1 MGFISEEFTEQDK
14 RFDQSHGT
22 DIKPYKRGTASD
34 IALGALSGSAK
45 GVTSVSNGIS
55 RFVEG
60 DEVADRRMQQA
71 NEALTPKNQGTAGH
85 ITSGITE
92 VVSAGIVGAPLGT
105 FGIAGAV
112 GIGSRASEHTRL
124 TQQMG
129 IDQDTAD
136 TASNIYGA
144 TNAVL
149 AGLPVANVFRKP
161 LTDFA
166 ATVVAPTIAG
176 QGMTYLEGEYLDSKG
191 YEKQG
196 AMYKEMATDP
206 TMIAMNMAI
215 GSAFFALG
223 RVRSDPN
230 ATQAQVH
237 DAEAKAYDAVD
248 QAIANADLQ
257 SSPTHTTT
265 MADTMQHEAN
275 INQAIEQV
283 MKGERV
289 NLSEATTG
297 ELKTLQDV
305 RIYLQNNN
313 SSNKT
318 AKLDIKP
325 TIKQAVSSNFNIE
338 SDVSKDHTVRVKD
351 SYQAAQQAGFTPSQA
366 RALVGEVGRENGFN
380 LDTMFGSHK
389 DQANHKTNRGIFSWQ
404 DEIAGKGRLTNLVN
418 HMKAKGLVNAD
429 GTFKRTNEALTAQ
442 FEFLRKEI
450 EANPKWKQS
459 FLDKKKISNEEA
471 RAALGGKGAI
481 IGWARSQSKLK
492 SGDSFDWKAHEA
504 TANKYSNMVDG
515 EPTST
520 HTIFDESTSTEQAS
534 IPTKNLDSLD
544 DIIHKTDLNET
555 MPDFRLDDFDIMTFD
570 RRFKTIEEDPLA
582 KLDVDLETHF
592 FDLGKIQSTQ
602 AKDLLSNTEHANLFK
617 MIDDVLESVESAP
630 IPHTAKGVRVK
641 DDVNNPAKE
650 FKFDESNTTAW
661 KEVQRYEEGKYHKE
675 LSRSFKD
682 KDGNTVQQLKYR
694 GSNLARTIDHAGKT
708 ISIHVGQSNKSDF
721 VNHKGNKELETA
733 LNRIFDTQNYG
744 YLSQIPKGHETIA
757 KLEAN
762 PNTVISSKRTGEAL
776 NAAQWKA
783 KLQKEQDNIVMM
795 KQAMVTLSKCALKNV
810 A

>member
-1 MGFISEEFTEQDK
+1 MGFISEEFTDQDK

-22 DIKPYKRGTASD
+22 DIKPFKRGTASD
-34 IALGALSGSAK
+34 IALGALTGSAK
-45 GVTSVSNGIS
+45 GVVSVSNGIS
-55 RFVEG
+55 RFAEG

-92 VVSAGIVGAPLGT
+92 VVSAGVVGAPLGA

-136 TASNIYGA
+136 TASNLYGA

-176 QGMTYLEGEYLDSKG
+176 QGMTYLEGDYLDSKG
-191 YEKQG
+191 YKKQG
-196 AMYKEMATDP
+196 QMYKEMATDP
-206 TMIAMNMAI
+206 TMIAMNLGI

-223 RVRSDPN
+223 RLRADPN

-237 DAEAKAYDAVD
+237 EAEAKAYDAVD
-248 QAIANADLQ
+248 QAIADADLQ

-275 INQAIEQV
+275 INHALEQV

-289 NLSEATTG
+289 NISEATG
-297 ELKTLQDV
+297 GQLKTLQDV
-305 RIYLQNNN
+305 RTYIQNKN

-318 AKLDIKP
+318 AKVDIEP
-325 TIKQAVSSNFNIE
+325 TSKQAVPTHFNIK
-338 SDVSKDHTVRVKD
+338 SDVSKDHTTRVKD
-351 SYQAAQQAGFTPSQA
+351 SYQVAQQAGFTPNQA
-366 RALVGEVGRENGFN
+366 RALVGELGRENGFN
-380 LDTMFGSHK
+380 PNTMFGTHS
-389 DQANHKTNRGIFSWQ
+389 DQANHLTNKGIFSWQ
-404 DEIAGKGRLTNLVN
+404 GSRLKALNA
-418 HMKAKGLVNAD
+418 HMQAKGLVNAD
-429 GTFKRTNEALTAQ
+429 GTFKRTNEALKEQ
-442 FEFLRKEI
+442 FVFLKQEI

-459 FLDKKKISNEEA
+459 FLDKKNISNEEA
-471 RAALGGKGAI
+471 RAALGGSGTI
-481 IGWARSQSKLK
+481 IGWARGQTKLR

-520 HTIFDESTSTEQAS
+520 THTVFDESTATEQAP

-544 DIIHKTDLNET
+544 DTIHRTDLNET
-555 MPDFRLDDFDIMTFD
+555 IPNFRLDDFDIMTFD
-570 RRFKTIEEDPLA
+570 RRSKTIDEDPLA
-582 KLDVDLETHF
+582 QLDADIDAHF
-592 FDLGKIQSTQ
+592 FDSGKVQPTQ
-602 AKDLLSNTEHANLFK
+602 AKDLLSDAEHDKLFK

-641 DDVNNPAKE
+641 EDINNPNKE
-650 FKFDESNTTAW
+650 FKFDDSNTTAW

-682 KDGNTVQQLKYR
+682 KEGNTVQELQYR
-694 GSNLARTIDHAGKT
+694 GTTAIRTIDHAGKT
-708 ISIHVGQSNKSDF
+708 ISMHVGRSNKSNF

-733 LNRIFDTQNYG
+733 LNRIFDTNNYG

-762 PNTVISSKRTGEAL
+762 PNTVISSKRTGEDL

-795 KQAMVTLSKCALKNV
+795 KQAMATLSKCALKNV